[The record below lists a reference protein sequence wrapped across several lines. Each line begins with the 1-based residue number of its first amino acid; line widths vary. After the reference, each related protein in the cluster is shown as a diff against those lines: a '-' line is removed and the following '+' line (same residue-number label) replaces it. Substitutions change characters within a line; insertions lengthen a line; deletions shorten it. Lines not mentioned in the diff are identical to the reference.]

1 MLTLLSQLLRHLSP
15 KVLLSLCPSSLFFF
29 FFYSFL
35 LSFLFPFLLLSPSLH
50 FYSFLFCLY
59 SQLKKQKMKISNSC

>member
-29 FFYSFL
+29 FFLLFPSFLSLPFFTPFPLFTFLFLSFL
-35 LSFLFPFLLLSPSLH
+35 LIFSA
-50 FYSFLFCLY
+50 
-59 SQLKKQKMKISNSC
+59 QKAENENL